1 MLRYSIIVP
10 ARNEEAFLPGC
21 LDSIRLAGER
31 FIGDYEVIVVVNRS
45 TDRTEEIASSAGAV
59 IVHNDSKNLSG
70 IRNTGAKAATGEVI
84 VTIDA
89 DSRMTPG
96 ILNEVDRILKAGKCI
111 GGGALILPERWS
123 VGICLTAIFLI
134 AYVALRRQFGGM
146 FWCYRKDFEAIGG
159 FDEGIITAEDLDF
172 SDRLRRHARSIG
184 KRVRMFTRNPIYTS
198 MRKFD
203 RFGDWHVFLN
213 PRKVIMMLR
222 GESRKDADEYFY
234 DFKR

>member
-1 MLRYSIIVP
+1 MPRFSIIIP
-10 ARNEEAFLPGC
+10 ARNEEIWLPKC
-21 LDSIRLAGER
+21 LDSVKQAGEQ
-31 FIGDYEVIVVVNRS
+31 FIGEYEVIVVVNRC
-45 TDRTEEIASSAGAV
+45 TDRTEEIATSAGAV
-59 IVHNDSKNLSG
+59 IVRNDSKILSC
-70 IRNTGAKAATGEVI
+70 IRNAGAKVATGEVI

-96 ILNEVDRILKAGKCI
+96 ILGEVDRILKAGKYI
-111 GGGALILPERWS
+111 GGGAMIFPERWS
-123 VGICLTAIFLI
+123 PGICFTAFFLI
-134 AYVALRRQFGGM
+134 AYVAIRRQFGGM

-172 SDRLRRHARSIG
+172 SVRMRRHARSMG

-198 MRKFD
+198 MSKFD

-213 PRKVIMMLR
+213 PRKVIKMLR